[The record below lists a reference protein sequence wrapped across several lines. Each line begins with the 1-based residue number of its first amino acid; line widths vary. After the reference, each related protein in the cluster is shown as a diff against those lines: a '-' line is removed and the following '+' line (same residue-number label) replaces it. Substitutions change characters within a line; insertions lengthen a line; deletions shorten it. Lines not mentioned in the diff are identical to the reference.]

1 MKKENP
7 KMETEVNEEEVEEE
21 EYEVFFIRL
30 ALDFSTIS
38 KSTDFLQHFFN

>member
-21 EYEVFFIRL
+21 EYEVFFYQIGAWL
-30 ALDFSTIS
+30 FDYFQIYWVFTAL
-38 KSTDFLQHFFN
+38 L